1 MLEAAAQVLLQLMR
15 LDAPHAVRT
24 SAWNTEILQ
33 RCALGPALLLRRQA
47 FHSEPRER
55 GWTWW
60 AHTGRWKR
68 PCLDIHPQMRPKVGG
83 KIDIIWVYQVLIQR
97 GLGPLGELWRLLG
110 SGTALRRPVP
120 EKAPQQLD

>member
-68 PCLDIHPQMRPKVGG
+68 PCLDIHPQCDQRWEGKSTLYGSTRSLFRGDWDPWGSSGG
-83 KIDIIWVYQVLIQR
+83 C
-97 GLGPLGELWRLLG
+97 
-110 SGTALRRPVP
+110 
-120 EKAPQQLD
+120 